1 MMLTCLALALA
12 PVARLGDPSVLAV
25 SPAKTARARALVRQL
40 GSPIYRERDAASR
53 ELARLGP
60 AAAGPLA
67 EAADDPDAEI
77 RARVG
82 QLGPAAAEEETRRR
96 AELFLL
102 DWAGRYEHNLPG
114 WALLASITGD
124 SAPAKRLYAEV
135 YRRPGNRAILLAI
148 EGAAPLPAAG
158 LGLVGGLGAARPHRP
173 PAGPRSAL
181 AAALAARRLELGLG
195 QVASRRGG
203 DATTPGGQADAAA
216 VLFGE
221 ILSPAPE
228 SVWAERREY
237 RPELYL
243 ARDGS
248 GRTLRGQG
256 PFGAALPGLVR
267 RWAGAQAAPSGLVAA
282 MNAVAEAGF
291 DSGAIRAAAARVVA
305 AGEAPPGSRTQAAIM
320 LARHGTLADLPV
332 LLGVASDPT
341 PAGFVNGDD
350 GAVVPIEVGHV
361 ALAHAVLLA
370 NRRPQEFGFAGS
382 GVRAGTQGYYFAAK
396 PGQTQ
401 ASQASEARRRFAE
414 FLVESHATLGGV
426 AGFAATGL
434 AGGTP

>member
-25 SPAKTARARALVRQL
+25 SPAKTARARELVRQL
-40 GSPIYRERDAASR
+40 GSPIYRERDAAAR

-82 QLGPAAAEEETRRR
+82 QLGPVAAEEETRRR
-96 AELFLL
+96 AQLFLL

-114 WALLASITGD
+114 WALFASITGD
-124 SAPAKRLYAEV
+124 TPAAKRLYAEV
-135 YRRPGNRAILLAI
+135 YRRPGNRAILVAI
-148 EGAAPLPAAG
+148 EGAGPLPEAG
-158 LGLVGGLGAARPHRP
+158 LGLVGGVGAARPHRP

-181 AAALAARRLELGLG
+181 AAALEARRRELGLG
-195 QVASRRGG
+195 QVAPRRGG

-221 ILSPAPE
+221 ALSPAPE
-228 SVWAERREY
+228 SAWAERREY

-248 GRTLRGQG
+248 GRTLGGQG

-282 MNAVAEAGF
+282 MNAAA

-305 AGEAPPGSRTQAAIM
+305 AEAAPAGSRIQAAIL
-320 LARHGTLADLPV
+320 LARHGTPADLPA
-332 LLGVASDPT
+332 LLGAASDRT
-341 PAGFVNGDD
+341 AAGFVNGDD

-401 ASQASEARRRFAE
+401 ASQATEARRRFAE
-414 FLVESHATLGGV
+414 FLVGSHAAVGGA
-426 AGFAATGL
+426 AGFAVTGL
-434 AGGTP
+434 AGAAP